1 MAEEENT
8 ETIRPEFPTRRVKR
22 IMKLN
27 KDINMVNSK
36 VLSLV
41 SCSAELFLH
50 FLAKK
55 SVEVTIE
62 KKWKIVKLEH
72 MRVAVKRHQ
81 PTSEFLLDSLPMP
94 SQPSDSPTIDQN
106 RTRPVSEKP
115 LPTGTRRIDDFFH
128 KPANEAPIQID
139 NDEL

>member
-8 ETIRPEFPTRRVKR
+8 ETIRPEFPIGRVKR
-22 IMKLN
+22 IMKLD

-36 VLSLV
+36 ALFLV

-50 FLAKK
+50 FLAEK
-55 SVEVTIE
+55 SVELTIE
-62 KKWKIVKLEH
+62 KKRKIVKLEH

-81 PTSEFLLDSLPMP
+81 PMSEFLLDSLPMP
-94 SQPSDSPTIDQN
+94 SQPLDSPTIDQN
-106 RTRPVSEKP
+106 RTRSVSEKP
-115 LPTGTRRIDDFFH
+115 LPTGTGRIDNFFR